1 MRFLPTAVSLRGHT
15 TDALPRFDRFFY
27 VRSSSIMADPAYM
40 QALKGEFGM
49 MKYGWF
55 RNYHAKY
62 MVQGRFKP
70 AIHLV
75 TFVMCL
81 GYFME
86 YPHLKRVCSLSHPAA
101 HNMFPVHPTRA
112 TRVLLLG
119 AMLLSWTVSPSRAS
133 PR

>member
-1 MRFLPTAVSLRGHT
+1 MRFLPAAVSLRGHT

-27 VRSSSIMADPAYM
+27 VRSSSIMAEPAYM

-62 MVQGRFKP
+62 MVKGKFKP
-70 AIHLV
+70 AIHII

-81 GYFME
+81 GYAME
-86 YPHLKRVCSLSHPAA
+86 YPHLKR
-101 HNMFPVHPTRA
+101 
-112 TRVLLLG
+112 
-119 AMLLSWTVSPSRAS
+119 AS
-133 PR
+133 PPLAPPFPLTHAYTRTWTLRRVATPWLDAEGPPR